1 MSDVGIQCCMLRDK
15 RWMGGGLHAYM
26 LLSITKELHE
36 RVYTYISD
44 VSRGSRLIGPMG
56 YRVGDR
62 CAGWCRE
69 RVHDVLPLM
78 PYMTRRRNRIVPI
91 RHMGFRLLRGIC
103 TRLRHGLWKSCRR
116 RRVSIG
122 GNGRLSRTN
131 DCLYSKTSDTG
142 SLVRYS

>member
-1 MSDVGIQCCMLRDK
+1 MLRDK
-15 RWMGGGLHAYM
+15 RWMGDGLHAYM
-26 LLSITKELHE
+26 SLGIMKELYE
-36 RVYTYISD
+36 RVYTYMPDVPD

-78 PYMTRRRNRIVPI
+78 PYMTRRRSRIVPI

-103 TRLRHGLWKSCRR
+103 SRLRHESLKK
-116 RRVSIG
+116 VV
-122 GNGRLSRTN
+122 GRDGFLSVAMA
-131 DCLYSKTSDTG
+131 DC
-142 SLVRYS
+142 